1 MAVHTCQ
8 MAGDIQIISCQGW
21 QKRFFAAHGFREGE
35 RMNYTEFMN
44 AMLCEIR
51 GQIGVEVRTELYT
64 VTKNNG
70 TRRTGILFK
79 QTDSNLAPT
88 IYLEEF
94 YQKYL
99 QGQQVPDLA
108 DSICNIYQEIRV
120 KKTCNCQNLFDFE
133 NVKEHIVYKLIRR
146 DANEELLKKIPYEPF
161 LDLAVVYYIQID
173 NTRFGSAAIQI
184 RNEHLRYWRVEKEE
198 IRRLAEKNTPRIYP
212 VQIQQIVRFM
222 YVATNEQCSLGA
234 AVMRYPNLCEKVRG
248 MIGEDFY
255 ILPSSIHEVILV
267 PESFGLE
274 PDRMAEMVK
283 EINQTGV
290 APEEVLSD
298 SVYYFDGEEIRI
310 VAK

>member
-1 MAVHTCQ
+1 
-8 MAGDIQIISCQGW
+8 
-21 QKRFFAAHGFREGE
+21 
-35 RMNYTEFMN
+35 MNYTEFMN

-51 GQIGVEVRTELYT
+51 GQVDAQVRTELYT

-79 QTDSNLAPT
+79 QEDSNLAPT

-99 QGQQVPDLA
+99 KGQQVPDLA
-108 DSICNIYQEIRV
+108 DSICSIYQEIRV
-120 KKTCNCQNLFDFE
+120 KKTCDCQNLFDF
-133 NVKEHIVYKLIRR
+133 NHVKEHIVYKLIRR

-198 IRRLAEKNTPRIYP
+198 TRRLAEKNTPRIYP
-212 VQIQQIVRFM
+212 VQIRQIVRFM

-234 AVMRYPNLCEKVRG
+234 AVMRYPDFREKVRG
-248 MIGEDFY
+248 MIRGDFY

-274 PDRMAEMVK
+274 PERMQEMVK

>member
-1 MAVHTCQ
+1 
-8 MAGDIQIISCQGW
+8 
-21 QKRFFAAHGFREGE
+21 
-35 RMNYTEFMN
+35 MNYTEFMN

-51 GQIGVEVRTELYT
+51 GQVDAQVRTELYT

-79 QTDSNLAPT
+79 QEDSNLAPT

-99 QGQQVPDLA
+99 KGQQVPDLA
-108 DSICNIYQEIRV
+108 DSICSIYQEIRV
-120 KKTCNCQNLFDFE
+120 KKTCDCQNLFDF
-133 NVKEHIVYKLIRR
+133 NHVKEHIVYKLIRR

-212 VQIQQIVRFM
+212 VQIRQIVRFM

-234 AVMRYPNLCEKVRG
+234 AVMRYP
-248 MIGEDFY
+248 DFR
-255 ILPSSIHEVILV
+255 ELV
-267 PESFGLE
+267 ERF
-274 PDRMAEMVK
+274 
-283 EINQTGV
+283 QH
-290 APEEVLSD
+290 
-298 SVYYFDGEEIRI
+298 
-310 VAK
+310 

>member
-1 MAVHTCQ
+1 
-8 MAGDIQIISCQGW
+8 
-21 QKRFFAAHGFREGE
+21 
-35 RMNYTEFMN
+35 MNYTEFMN

-51 GQIGVEVRTELYT
+51 GQVDAQVRTELYT

-79 QTDSNLAPT
+79 QEDSNLAPT

-99 QGQQVPDLA
+99 KGQQVPDLA
-108 DSICNIYQEIRV
+108 DSICSIYQEIRV
-120 KKTCNCQNLFDFE
+120 KKTCDCQNLFDF
-133 NVKEHIVYKLIRR
+133 NHVKEHIVYKLIRR

-198 IRRLAEKNTPRIYP
+198 IHRLAEKNTPRIYP
-212 VQIQQIVRFM
+212 VQIRQIVRFM

-234 AVMRYPNLCEKVRG
+234 AVMRYPDFREKVRG
-248 MIGEDFY
+248 MIRGDFY

-274 PDRMAEMVK
+274 PERMQEMVK

>member
-1 MAVHTCQ
+1 
-8 MAGDIQIISCQGW
+8 
-21 QKRFFAAHGFREGE
+21 
-35 RMNYTEFMN
+35 MNYTEFMN

-51 GQIGVEVRTELYT
+51 GQVDAQVRTELYT

-79 QTDSNLAPT
+79 QEDSNLAPT

-99 QGQQVPDLA
+99 KGQQVPDLA
-108 DSICNIYQEIRV
+108 DSICSIYQEIRV
-120 KKTCNCQNLFDFE
+120 KKTCDCQNLFDF
-133 NVKEHIVYKLIRR
+133 NHVKEHIVYKLIRR
-146 DANEELLKKIPYEPF
+146 DANEELLKQIPYEPF

-173 NTRFGSAAIQI
+173 NTRFGSATIQI

-198 IRRLAEKNTPRIYP
+198 IRRFAEKNTPRIYP
-212 VQIQQIVRFM
+212 VQIRQIVRFM

-234 AVMRYPNLCEKVRG
+234 AVMRYPDFRKKVRG
-248 MIGEDFY
+248 MIRGDFY

-274 PDRMAEMVK
+274 PERMQEMVK

>member
-1 MAVHTCQ
+1 
-8 MAGDIQIISCQGW
+8 
-21 QKRFFAAHGFREGE
+21 
-35 RMNYTEFMN
+35 MNYTEFMN

-51 GQIGVEVRTELYT
+51 GQVDAQVRTELYT

-79 QTDSNLAPT
+79 QEDSNLAPT

-94 YQKYL
+94 YQKDL
-99 QGQQVPDLA
+99 KRQQVPDLA
-108 DSICNIYQEIRV
+108 ESICRIYQEIRV
-120 KKTCNCQNLFDFE
+120 KKTCDCQNLFDF
-133 NVKEHIVYKLIRR
+133 NHVKEHIVYKLIRR
-146 DANEELLKKIPYEPF
+146 DANEELLKQIPYEPF

-212 VQIQQIVRFM
+212 VQIRQIVRFM

-234 AVMRYPNLCEKVRG
+234 AVMRYPDFRERVRG
-248 MIGEDFY
+248 MIRGDFY

-274 PDRMAEMVK
+274 PERMQEMVK

>member
-1 MAVHTCQ
+1 
-8 MAGDIQIISCQGW
+8 
-21 QKRFFAAHGFREGE
+21 
-35 RMNYTEFMN
+35 MNYTEFMN

-51 GQIGVEVRTELYT
+51 GQVDAQVRTELYT

-79 QTDSNLAPT
+79 QEDSNLAPT

-99 QGQQVPDLA
+99 KGQQVPDLA
-108 DSICNIYQEIRV
+108 DSICSIYQEISV
-120 KKTCNCQNLFDFE
+120 KKTCDCQNLFDF
-133 NVKEHIVYKLIRR
+133 NLVKEHIVYKLIRR

-161 LDLAVVYYIQID
+161 LDLAEVYYIQID

-212 VQIQQIVRFM
+212 VQIRQIVRFM

-234 AVMRYPNLCEKVRG
+234 AVMRYPDFREKVRG
-248 MIGEDFY
+248 MIRGDFY

-274 PDRMAEMVK
+274 PERMQEMVK

>member
-1 MAVHTCQ
+1 
-8 MAGDIQIISCQGW
+8 
-21 QKRFFAAHGFREGE
+21 
-35 RMNYTEFMN
+35 MNYTEFMN

-51 GQIGVEVRTELYT
+51 GQVDAQVRTELYT

-79 QTDSNLAPT
+79 QEDSNLAPT

-99 QGQQVPDLA
+99 KGQQVPDLA
-108 DSICNIYQEIRV
+108 DSICSIYQEIRV
-120 KKTCNCQNLFDFE
+120 KKTCDCQNLFDF
-133 NVKEHIVYKLIRR
+133 NHVKEHIVYKLIRR

-212 VQIQQIVRFM
+212 VQIRQIVRFM

-234 AVMRYPNLCEKVRG
+234 AVMRYPDFREKVRG
-248 MIGEDFY
+248 MIRGDFY

-274 PDRMAEMVK
+274 PERMQEMVK

-298 SVYYFDGEEIRI
+298 SVYYFDGGGDSDRGEVGIDYKR
-310 VAK
+310 V

>member
-1 MAVHTCQ
+1 
-8 MAGDIQIISCQGW
+8 
-21 QKRFFAAHGFREGE
+21 
-35 RMNYTEFMN
+35 MNYTEFMN

-51 GQIGVEVRTELYT
+51 GQVDAQVRTELYT

-79 QTDSNLAPT
+79 QEDSNLAPT

-99 QGQQVPDLA
+99 KGQQVPDLA
-108 DSICNIYQEIRV
+108 DSICSIYQEIRV
-120 KKTCNCQNLFDFE
+120 KKTCDCQNLFDF
-133 NVKEHIVYKLIRR
+133 NHVKEHIVYKLIRR
-146 DANEELLKKIPYEPF
+146 DANEELLKQIPYEPF

-173 NTRFGSAAIQI
+173 NTRVGSAAIQI

-198 IRRLAEKNTPRIYP
+198 IRRLAEKNTPRSYP
-212 VQIQQIVRFM
+212 AQIRLNVRSK

-234 AVMRYPNLCEKVRG
+234 AVMRYPDFREKVRG
-248 MIGEDFY
+248 MIRGDFY

-274 PDRMAEMVK
+274 TERMQEMVK

>member
-1 MAVHTCQ
+1 
-8 MAGDIQIISCQGW
+8 
-21 QKRFFAAHGFREGE
+21 
-35 RMNYTEFMN
+35 MNYTEFMN

-51 GQIGVEVRTELYT
+51 GQVDAQVRTELYT

-79 QTDSNLAPT
+79 QEDSNLAPT

-99 QGQQVPDLA
+99 KGQQVPDLA
-108 DSICNIYQEIRV
+108 DSICSIYQEIRV
-120 KKTCNCQNLFDFE
+120 KKTCDCQNLFDF
-133 NVKEHIVYKLIRR
+133 NHVKEHIVYKLIRR
-146 DANEELLKKIPYEPF
+146 DANEELLKQIPYEPF

-198 IRRLAEKNTPRIYP
+198 IRRLAGKNTPRIYP
-212 VQIQQIVRFM
+212 AQIQQIVRFM

-234 AVMRYPNLCEKVRG
+234 AVMRYPDFREKVRG
-248 MIGEDFY
+248 MIGEGFY

-267 PESFGLE
+267 PESFGME
-274 PDRMAEMVK
+274 PERMQEMVK
-283 EINQTGV
+283 EINQIGV

-298 SVYYFDGEEIRI
+298 SVYYSDGEEIRI

>member
-1 MAVHTCQ
+1 
-8 MAGDIQIISCQGW
+8 
-21 QKRFFAAHGFREGE
+21 
-35 RMNYTEFMN
+35 MNYTEFMN

-108 DSICNIYQEIRV
+108 DSICSIYQEIRV
-120 KKTCNCQNLFDFE
+120 KKTCDCQNLFDF
-133 NVKEHIVYKLIRR
+133 NHVKEHIVYKLIRR
-146 DANEELLKKIPYEPF
+146 DANEELLKQIPYEPF

-198 IRRLAEKNTPRIYP
+198 IRRLAGKNTPRIYP

-234 AVMRYPNLCEKVRG
+234 AVMRYPDFREKVRR
-248 MIGEDFY
+248 MIGEGFY

-267 PESFGLE
+267 PESFGME
-274 PDRMAEMVK
+274 PERMQEMVK
-283 EINQTGV
+283 EINQIGV

>member
-1 MAVHTCQ
+1 
-8 MAGDIQIISCQGW
+8 
-21 QKRFFAAHGFREGE
+21 
-35 RMNYTEFMN
+35 MNYTEFMN

-51 GQIGVEVRTELYT
+51 GQVDAQVRTELYT

-79 QTDSNLAPT
+79 QEDSNLAPT

-99 QGQQVPDLA
+99 KGQQVPDLA
-108 DSICNIYQEIRV
+108 DSICSIYQEIRV
-120 KKTCNCQNLFDFE
+120 KKTCDCQNLFDF
-133 NVKEHIVYKLIRR
+133 NHVKDHIVYKLIRR
-146 DANEELLKKIPYEPF
+146 DANEELLKQIPYEPF

-198 IRRLAEKNTPRIYP
+198 IRRFAEKNTPRIYP
-212 VQIQQIVRFM
+212 VQIRQIVRFM

-234 AVMRYPNLCEKVRG
+234 AVMRYPDFREKVRG
-248 MIGEDFY
+248 MIRGDFY

-274 PDRMAEMVK
+274 PERMQEMVK

>member
-1 MAVHTCQ
+1 
-8 MAGDIQIISCQGW
+8 
-21 QKRFFAAHGFREGE
+21 
-35 RMNYTEFMN
+35 MNYTEFMN

-51 GQIGVEVRTELYT
+51 GQVDAQVRTELYT

-79 QTDSNLAPT
+79 QEDSNLAPT

-99 QGQQVPDLA
+99 KGQQVPDLA
-108 DSICNIYQEIRV
+108 DSICSIYQEIRV
-120 KKTCNCQNLFDFE
+120 KKTCDCQNLFDF
-133 NVKEHIVYKLIRR
+133 NHVKEHIVYKLIRR
-146 DANEELLKKIPYEPF
+146 DANEELLKQIPYEPF

-198 IRRLAEKNTPRIYP
+198 ISCLAEKNTPRIYP
-212 VQIQQIVRFM
+212 VQIRQIVRFM

-234 AVMRYPNLCEKVRG
+234 AVMRYPDFREKVRG
-248 MIGEDFY
+248 MIRGDFY

-274 PDRMAEMVK
+274 PERMQEMVK

>member
-1 MAVHTCQ
+1 
-8 MAGDIQIISCQGW
+8 
-21 QKRFFAAHGFREGE
+21 
-35 RMNYTEFMN
+35 MNYTEFMN

-51 GQIGVEVRTELYT
+51 GQVDAQVRTELYT

-79 QTDSNLAPT
+79 QEDSNLAPT

-99 QGQQVPDLA
+99 KGQQVPDLA
-108 DSICNIYQEIRV
+108 DSICSIYQEIRV
-120 KKTCNCQNLFDFE
+120 KKTCDCQNLFDF
-133 NVKEHIVYKLIRR
+133 NHVKEHIVYKLIRR
-146 DANEELLKKIPYEPF
+146 DANEELLKQIPYEPF

-173 NTRFGSAAIQI
+173 NIRFGSAAIQI

-198 IRRLAEKNTPRIYP
+198 ICRLAEKNTPRIYP
-212 VQIQQIVRFM
+212 VQIRQIVRFM

-234 AVMRYPNLCEKVRG
+234 AVMRYPNFREKVRG
-248 MIGEDFY
+248 MIRGDFY

-274 PDRMAEMVK
+274 PERMQEMVK

>member
-1 MAVHTCQ
+1 
-8 MAGDIQIISCQGW
+8 
-21 QKRFFAAHGFREGE
+21 
-35 RMNYTEFMN
+35 MNYTEFMN

-51 GQIGVEVRTELYT
+51 GQVDAQVRTELYT

-79 QTDSNLAPT
+79 QEDSNLAPT

-99 QGQQVPDLA
+99 KGQQVPDLA
-108 DSICNIYQEIRV
+108 DSICSIYQEIRV
-120 KKTCNCQNLFDFE
+120 KKTCDCQNLFDF
-133 NVKEHIVYKLIRR
+133 NHVKEHIVYKLIRR
-146 DANEELLKKIPYEPF
+146 DANEELLKQIPYEPF

-173 NTRFGSAAIQI
+173 NTRFGSATIQI

-212 VQIQQIVRFM
+212 AQIQKIVRFM

-234 AVMRYPNLCEKVRG
+234 AVMRYPDFLEKVRG
-248 MIGEDFY
+248 MIRGDFY

-274 PDRMAEMVK
+274 PERMAEMVK

>member
-1 MAVHTCQ
+1 
-8 MAGDIQIISCQGW
+8 
-21 QKRFFAAHGFREGE
+21 
-35 RMNYTEFMN
+35 MNYTEFMN

-51 GQIGVEVRTELYT
+51 GQVDAQVRTELYT

-79 QTDSNLAPT
+79 QEDSNLAPT

-99 QGQQVPDLA
+99 KGQQVPDLA
-108 DSICNIYQEIRV
+108 DSICSIYQEIRV
-120 KKTCNCQNLFDFE
+120 KKTCDCQNLFDF
-133 NVKEHIVYKLIRR
+133 NHVKEHIVYKLIRR
-146 DANEELLKKIPYEPF
+146 DANEELLKQIPYEPF

-198 IRRLAEKNTPRIYP
+198 IRRFAEKNTPRIYP
-212 VQIQQIVRFM
+212 VQIRQIVRFM

-234 AVMRYPNLCEKVRG
+234 AVMRYPDFREKVRG
-248 MIGEDFY
+248 MIRGDFY

-274 PDRMAEMVK
+274 PERMQEMVK

-290 APEEVLSD
+290 TPEEVLSD

>member
-1 MAVHTCQ
+1 
-8 MAGDIQIISCQGW
+8 
-21 QKRFFAAHGFREGE
+21 
-35 RMNYTEFMN
+35 MNYTEFMN

-51 GQIGVEVRTELYT
+51 GQVDAQVRTELYT

-79 QTDSNLAPT
+79 QEDSNLAPT

-99 QGQQVPDLA
+99 KGQQVPDLA
-108 DSICNIYQEIRV
+108 DSICSIYQEIRV
-120 KKTCNCQNLFDFE
+120 KKTCDCQNLFDF
-133 NVKEHIVYKLIRR
+133 NHVKEHIVYKLIRR
-146 DANEELLKKIPYEPF
+146 DANEELLKQIPYEPF

-184 RNEHLRYWRVEKEE
+184 RNEHLRYWCVKKEE

-212 VQIQQIVRFM
+212 VQIRQIVRFM

-234 AVMRYPNLCEKVRG
+234 AVMRYPDFREKVRG
-248 MIGEDFY
+248 MIRGDFY

-274 PDRMAEMVK
+274 PERMQEMVK

>member
-1 MAVHTCQ
+1 
-8 MAGDIQIISCQGW
+8 
-21 QKRFFAAHGFREGE
+21 
-35 RMNYTEFMN
+35 MNYTEFMN

-51 GQIGVEVRTELYT
+51 GQVDAQVRTELYT

-79 QTDSNLAPT
+79 QEDSNLAPT

-99 QGQQVPDLA
+99 KGQQVPDLA
-108 DSICNIYQEIRV
+108 DSICSIYQEIRV
-120 KKTCNCQNLFDFE
+120 KKTCDCQNLFDF
-133 NVKEHIVYKLIRR
+133 NHVKEHIVYKLIRR
-146 DANEELLKKIPYEPF
+146 DANEELLKQIPYEPF

-173 NTRFGSAAIQI
+173 HTRFGSAAIQI

-212 VQIQQIVRFM
+212 AQIQKIVRFM

-234 AVMRYPNLCEKVRG
+234 AVMRYPDFREKVRG
-248 MIGEDFY
+248 MIRGDFY

-274 PDRMAEMVK
+274 PERMQEMVK

>member
-1 MAVHTCQ
+1 
-8 MAGDIQIISCQGW
+8 
-21 QKRFFAAHGFREGE
+21 
-35 RMNYTEFMN
+35 MNYTEFMN

-79 QTDSNLAPT
+79 QEDSNLAPT

-99 QGQQVPDLA
+99 KGQQVPDLA

-120 KKTCNCQNLFDFE
+120 KKTCDCQNLFDFE

-146 DANEELLKKIPYEPF
+146 DANEELLKQIPYEPF

-212 VQIQQIVRFM
+212 AQIQKIVRFM

-234 AVMRYPNLCEKVRG
+234 AVMRYPDFREKVRG
-248 MIGEDFY
+248 MIRGDFY

-274 PDRMAEMVK
+274 PERMAEMVK

>member
-1 MAVHTCQ
+1 
-8 MAGDIQIISCQGW
+8 
-21 QKRFFAAHGFREGE
+21 
-35 RMNYTEFMN
+35 MNYTEFMN

-51 GQIGVEVRTELYT
+51 GQVDAQVRTELYT

-79 QTDSNLAPT
+79 QEDSNLAPT

-99 QGQQVPDLA
+99 KGQQVPDLA
-108 DSICNIYQEIRV
+108 DSICSIYQEIRV
-120 KKTCNCQNLFDFE
+120 KKTCDYQNLFDF
-133 NVKEHIVYKLIRR
+133 NHVKEHIVYKLIRR
-146 DANEELLKKIPYEPF
+146 DANEELLKQIPYESF

-212 VQIQQIVRFM
+212 VQIRQIVRFM

-234 AVMRYPNLCEKVRG
+234 AVMRYPDFREKVRG
-248 MIGEDFY
+248 MIRGDFY

-274 PDRMAEMVK
+274 PERMQEMVK

>member
-1 MAVHTCQ
+1 
-8 MAGDIQIISCQGW
+8 
-21 QKRFFAAHGFREGE
+21 
-35 RMNYTEFMN
+35 MNYTEFMN

-51 GQIGVEVRTELYT
+51 GQVDAQVRTELYT

-79 QTDSNLAPT
+79 QEDSNLAPT

-99 QGQQVPDLA
+99 KGQQVPDLA
-108 DSICNIYQEIRV
+108 DSICSIYQEIRV
-120 KKTCNCQNLFDFE
+120 KKTCDCQNLFDF
-133 NVKEHIVYKLIRR
+133 NHVKEHIVYKLIRR
-146 DANEELLKKIPYEPF
+146 DANEELLKQIPYEPF

-212 VQIQQIVRFM
+212 VQIRQIVRFM
-222 YVATNEQCSLGA
+222 YVATNEQCGLGA
-234 AVMRYPNLCEKVRG
+234 AVMRYPDFREKVRG
-248 MIGEDFY
+248 MIRGDFY

-274 PDRMAEMVK
+274 PERMQEMVK

-290 APEEVLSD
+290 ALEEVLSD

>member
-1 MAVHTCQ
+1 
-8 MAGDIQIISCQGW
+8 
-21 QKRFFAAHGFREGE
+21 
-35 RMNYTEFMN
+35 MNYTEFMN

-51 GQIGVEVRTELYT
+51 GQVDAQVRTELYT

-79 QTDSNLAPT
+79 QEDSNLAPT

-99 QGQQVPDLA
+99 KGQQVPDLA
-108 DSICNIYQEIRV
+108 DSICSIYQEIRV
-120 KKTCNCQNLFDFE
+120 KKTCDCQNLFDY
-133 NVKEHIVYKLIRR
+133 NHVKEHIVYKLIRR
-146 DANEELLKKIPYEPF
+146 DANEELLKQIPYEPF

-212 VQIQQIVRFM
+212 AQIQKIVRFM

-234 AVMRYPNLCEKVRG
+234 AVMRYPDFREKVRG
-248 MIGEDFY
+248 MIRGDFY

-274 PDRMAEMVK
+274 PERMQEMVK

>member
-1 MAVHTCQ
+1 
-8 MAGDIQIISCQGW
+8 
-21 QKRFFAAHGFREGE
+21 
-35 RMNYTEFMN
+35 MNYTEFMN

-51 GQIGVEVRTELYT
+51 GQVDAQVRTELYT

-79 QTDSNLAPT
+79 QEDSNLAPT

-99 QGQQVPDLA
+99 KGQQVPDLA
-108 DSICNIYQEIRV
+108 DSICSIYQEIRV
-120 KKTCNCQNLFDFE
+120 KKTCDCQNLFDF
-133 NVKEHIVYKLIRR
+133 NHVKEHIVYKLIRR
-146 DANEELLKKIPYEPF
+146 DANEELLKQIPYEPF

-198 IRRLAEKNTPRIYP
+198 IRRLAEKNTARIYP
-212 VQIQQIVRFM
+212 VQIRQIVRFM

-234 AVMRYPNLCEKVRG
+234 AVMRYPDFRKKVRG
-248 MIGEDFY
+248 MIRGDFY

-274 PDRMAEMVK
+274 PERMQEMVK

>member
-1 MAVHTCQ
+1 
-8 MAGDIQIISCQGW
+8 
-21 QKRFFAAHGFREGE
+21 
-35 RMNYTEFMN
+35 MNYTEFMN

-51 GQIGVEVRTELYT
+51 GQVDAQVRTELYT

-79 QTDSNLAPT
+79 QEDSNLAPT

-99 QGQQVPDLA
+99 KGQQVPDLA
-108 DSICNIYQEIRV
+108 DSICSIYQEIRV
-120 KKTCNCQNLFDFE
+120 KKTCDCQNLFDF
-133 NVKEHIVYKLIRR
+133 NHVKEHIVYKLIRR

-184 RNEHLRYWRVEKEE
+184 RNEHLRYWRVKKEE

-212 VQIQQIVRFM
+212 VQIRQIVRFM

-234 AVMRYPNLCEKVRG
+234 AVMRYPDFREKVRG
-248 MIGEDFY
+248 MIRGDFY

-274 PDRMAEMVK
+274 PERMQEMVK

>member
-1 MAVHTCQ
+1 
-8 MAGDIQIISCQGW
+8 
-21 QKRFFAAHGFREGE
+21 
-35 RMNYTEFMN
+35 MNYTEFMN

-51 GQIGVEVRTELYT
+51 GQVDAQVRTELYT

-79 QTDSNLAPT
+79 QEDSNLAPT

-99 QGQQVPDLA
+99 KGQQVPDLA
-108 DSICNIYQEIRV
+108 DSICSIYQEIRV
-120 KKTCNCQNLFDFE
+120 KKTCDCQNLFDF
-133 NVKEHIVYKLIRR
+133 NHVKEHIVYKLIRR
-146 DANEELLKKIPYEPF
+146 DANEELLKQIPYEPF

-198 IRRLAEKNTPRIYP
+198 IRRLAGKNTPRIYP

-234 AVMRYPNLCEKVRG
+234 AVMRYPDFREKVRG
-248 MIGEDFY
+248 MIRGDFY

-274 PDRMAEMVK
+274 PARMAEMVK

-298 SVYYFDGEEIRI
+298 SVYYSDGEEIRI

>member
-1 MAVHTCQ
+1 
-8 MAGDIQIISCQGW
+8 
-21 QKRFFAAHGFREGE
+21 
-35 RMNYTEFMN
+35 MNYTEFMN

-51 GQIGVEVRTELYT
+51 GQVDAQVRTELYT

-79 QTDSNLAPT
+79 QEDSNLAPT

-99 QGQQVPDLA
+99 KGQQVPDLA
-108 DSICNIYQEIRV
+108 DSICSIYQEIRV
-120 KKTCNCQNLFDFE
+120 KKTCDCQNLFDF
-133 NVKEHIVYKLIRR
+133 NHVKEHIVYKLIRR
-146 DANEELLKKIPYEPF
+146 DANEELLKQIPNEPF

-212 VQIQQIVRFM
+212 VQIRQIVRFM

-234 AVMRYPNLCEKVRG
+234 AVMRYPDFREKVRG
-248 MIGEDFY
+248 MIRGDFY

-274 PDRMAEMVK
+274 PERMQEMVK

>member
-1 MAVHTCQ
+1 
-8 MAGDIQIISCQGW
+8 
-21 QKRFFAAHGFREGE
+21 
-35 RMNYTEFMN
+35 MNYTEFMN

-51 GQIGVEVRTELYT
+51 GQVDAQVRTELYT
-64 VTKNNG
+64 VMKNNG

-79 QTDSNLAPT
+79 QEDSNLAPT

-99 QGQQVPDLA
+99 KGQQVPDLA
-108 DSICNIYQEIRV
+108 DSICSIYQEIRV
-120 KKTCNCQNLFDFE
+120 KKTCDCQNLFDF
-133 NVKEHIVYKLIRR
+133 NHVKEHIVYKLIRR
-146 DANEELLKKIPYEPF
+146 DANEELLKQIPYEPF

-198 IRRLAEKNTPRIYP
+198 IRRLAEKNTQRIYP
-212 VQIQQIVRFM
+212 VQIRQIVRFM

-234 AVMRYPNLCEKVRG
+234 AVMRYPDFWEKVRG
-248 MIGEDFY
+248 MIRGDFY

-274 PDRMAEMVK
+274 PERMQEMVK

>member
-1 MAVHTCQ
+1 
-8 MAGDIQIISCQGW
+8 
-21 QKRFFAAHGFREGE
+21 
-35 RMNYTEFMN
+35 MNYTEFMN

-108 DSICNIYQEIRV
+108 DSICSIYQEIRV
-120 KKTCNCQNLFDFE
+120 KKTCDCQNLFDF
-133 NVKEHIVYKLIRR
+133 NHVKEHIVYKLIRR
-146 DANEELLKKIPYEPF
+146 DANEELLKQIPYEPF

-212 VQIQQIVRFM
+212 AQIQKIVRFM

-234 AVMRYPNLCEKVRG
+234 AVMRYPDFREKVRG
-248 MIGEDFY
+248 MIRGDFY

-274 PDRMAEMVK
+274 LERMAEMVK

>member
-1 MAVHTCQ
+1 
-8 MAGDIQIISCQGW
+8 
-21 QKRFFAAHGFREGE
+21 
-35 RMNYTEFMN
+35 MNYTEFMN

-108 DSICNIYQEIRV
+108 DSICSIYQEIRV
-120 KKTCNCQNLFDFE
+120 KKTCDCQNLFDF
-133 NVKEHIVYKLIRR
+133 NHVKEHIVYKLIRR
-146 DANEELLKKIPYEPF
+146 DANEELLKQIPYEPF

-198 IRRLAEKNTPRIYP
+198 IRRLAGKNTPRIYP

-234 AVMRYPNLCEKVRG
+234 AVMRYPNFWEKVRG
-248 MIGEDFY
+248 MIGESIY

-267 PESFGLE
+267 PESFGME
-274 PDRMAEMVK
+274 PERMAEMVK

>member
-1 MAVHTCQ
+1 
-8 MAGDIQIISCQGW
+8 
-21 QKRFFAAHGFREGE
+21 
-35 RMNYTEFMN
+35 MNYTEFMN

-51 GQIGVEVRTELYT
+51 GQVDAQVRTELYT

-79 QTDSNLAPT
+79 QEDSNLAPT

-99 QGQQVPDLA
+99 KGQQVPDLA
-108 DSICNIYQEIRV
+108 DSICSIYQEIRV
-120 KKTCNCQNLFDFE
+120 KKTCDCQNLFDF
-133 NVKEHIVYKLIRR
+133 NHVKEHIVYKLIRR
-146 DANEELLKKIPYEPF
+146 DANEELLKQIPYEPF

-184 RNEHLRYWRVEKEE
+184 RNEHLRYWRVVKEE
-198 IRRLAEKNTPRIYP
+198 IRCLAEKNTPRIYP
-212 VQIQQIVRFM
+212 VQIRQIVRFM

-234 AVMRYPNLCEKVRG
+234 AVMRYPDFREKVRG
-248 MIGEDFY
+248 MIRGDFY

-274 PDRMAEMVK
+274 PERMQEMVK

-290 APEEVLSD
+290 ALEEVLSD

>member
-1 MAVHTCQ
+1 
-8 MAGDIQIISCQGW
+8 
-21 QKRFFAAHGFREGE
+21 
-35 RMNYTEFMN
+35 MNYTEFMN

-51 GQIGVEVRTELYT
+51 GQVDAQVRTELYT

-79 QTDSNLAPT
+79 QEDSNLAPT

-99 QGQQVPDLA
+99 KGQQVPDLA
-108 DSICNIYQEIRV
+108 DSICSIYQEIRV
-120 KKTCNCQNLFDFE
+120 KKTCDCQNLFDF
-133 NVKEHIVYKLIRR
+133 NHVKEHIVYKLIRR

-212 VQIQQIVRFM
+212 VQIRQIVRFM
-222 YVATNEQCSLGA
+222 YVATNEQCSLGG
-234 AVMRYPNLCEKVRG
+234 AVMRYPDFREKVRG
-248 MIGEDFY
+248 MIRGDFY

-274 PDRMAEMVK
+274 PERMQEMVK

>member
-1 MAVHTCQ
+1 
-8 MAGDIQIISCQGW
+8 
-21 QKRFFAAHGFREGE
+21 
-35 RMNYTEFMN
+35 MNYTEFMN

-51 GQIGVEVRTELYT
+51 GQVDAQVRTELYT

-79 QTDSNLAPT
+79 QEDSNLAPT

-99 QGQQVPDLA
+99 KGQQVPDLA
-108 DSICNIYQEIRV
+108 DSICSIYQEIRV
-120 KKTCNCQNLFDFE
+120 KKTCDCQNLFDF
-133 NVKEHIVYKLIRR
+133 NHVKEHIVYKLIRR
-146 DANEELLKKIPYEPF
+146 DANEELLKQIPYELF

-212 VQIQQIVRFM
+212 AQIQKIVRFM

-234 AVMRYPNLCEKVRG
+234 AVMRYPDFREKVRG
-248 MIGEDFY
+248 MIRGDFY

-274 PDRMAEMVK
+274 PERMQEMVK

>member
-1 MAVHTCQ
+1 
-8 MAGDIQIISCQGW
+8 
-21 QKRFFAAHGFREGE
+21 
-35 RMNYTEFMN
+35 MNYTEFMN

-51 GQIGVEVRTELYT
+51 GQVDAQVRTELYT
-64 VTKNNG
+64 VMKNNG

-79 QTDSNLAPT
+79 QEDSNLAPT

-99 QGQQVPDLA
+99 KGQQVPDLA
-108 DSICNIYQEIRV
+108 DSICGIYQEIRV
-120 KKTCNCQNLFDFE
+120 KKTCDCQNLFDF
-133 NVKEHIVYKLIRR
+133 NHVKEHIVYKLIRR
-146 DANEELLKKIPYEPF
+146 DANEELLKQIPYEPF

-212 VQIQQIVRFM
+212 VQIRQIVRFM

-234 AVMRYPNLCEKVRG
+234 AVMRYPDFREKVRG
-248 MIGEDFY
+248 MIRGDFY

-274 PDRMAEMVK
+274 PERMQEMVK

>member
-1 MAVHTCQ
+1 
-8 MAGDIQIISCQGW
+8 
-21 QKRFFAAHGFREGE
+21 
-35 RMNYTEFMN
+35 MNYTEFMN

-79 QTDSNLAPT
+79 QEDSNLAPT

-99 QGQQVPDLA
+99 KGQQVPDLA
-108 DSICNIYQEIRV
+108 DSICSIYQEIRV
-120 KKTCNCQNLFDFE
+120 KKTCDCQNLFDF
-133 NVKEHIVYKLIRR
+133 NHVKEHIVYKLIRR
-146 DANEELLKKIPYEPF
+146 DANEELLKQIPYEPF

-198 IRRLAEKNTPRIYP
+198 IRRLAGKNTPRIYP

-234 AVMRYPNLCEKVRG
+234 AVMRYPDFREKVRG
-248 MIGEDFY
+248 MIGEGFY

-267 PESFGLE
+267 PESFGME
-274 PDRMAEMVK
+274 PERMQEMVK
-283 EINQTGV
+283 EINQIGV

-298 SVYYFDGEEIRI
+298 SVYYSDGEEIRI

>member
-1 MAVHTCQ
+1 
-8 MAGDIQIISCQGW
+8 
-21 QKRFFAAHGFREGE
+21 
-35 RMNYTEFMN
+35 MNYTEFMN

-51 GQIGVEVRTELYT
+51 GQVDAQVRTELYT

-79 QTDSNLAPT
+79 QEDSNLAPT

-99 QGQQVPDLA
+99 KGQQVPDLA
-108 DSICNIYQEIRV
+108 DSICSIYQEIRV
-120 KKTCNCQNLFDFE
+120 KKTCDCQNLFDF
-133 NVKEHIVYKLIRR
+133 NHVKEHIVYKLIRR
-146 DANEELLKKIPYEPF
+146 DANEELLKQIPYEPF

-212 VQIQQIVRFM
+212 VQIRQIVRFM

-234 AVMRYPNLCEKVRG
+234 AVMRYPDFWEKVRG
-248 MIGEDFY
+248 MIRGDFY

-274 PDRMAEMVK
+274 PERMQEMVK

-298 SVYYFDGEEIRI
+298 SVYYSDGEEIRI